1 MIQAERLNKILEE
14 VDARGFV
21 SIEALMESLG
31 ASKSTLRRDLL
42 TLEQQNALI
51 RTRGGAMSAK
61 AGGTSD
67 EPEVSLR
74 RTLQQDEKKR
84 IAQAALSFINERDTI
99 LLDSGT
105 TTIELAKLL
114 GGYQSLMVATYD
126 LYIADVLS
134 TMENISLVVSGGM
147 LRHRMKTLVGYF
159 SERVMEEIHADR
171 FFLSADAI
179 DIDHGCMCYSI
190 EEISVKKSMLK
201 AAKETILLGDHTKFD
216 NIAFIN
222 VCDLSEV
229 DTIITGVET
238 SQETL
243 DHLKEMG
250 IKVVLV

>member
-1 MIQAERLNKILEE
+1 MIQAERLRKILDE
-14 VDARGFV
+14 VDDRGFV
-21 SIEALMESLG
+21 SIESLMETLH

-42 TLEQQNALI
+42 TLEKEQALI
-51 RTRGGAMSAK
+51 RTRGGAMSSK
-61 AGGTSD
+61 ARGTSN
-67 EPEVSLR
+67 EPEVSFR
-74 RTLQQDEKKR
+74 RTQQQDEKKR

-114 GGYQSLMVATYD
+114 GDYRSLMVATYD

-134 TMENISLVVSGGM
+134 TMDNISLVVSGGM

-179 DIDHGCMCYSI
+179 DIKHGCMCYSI
-190 EEISVKKSMLK
+190 EEISVKKSMIK

-229 DTIITGVET
+229 NTIITGSET
-238 SQETL
+238 SDDVASSL
-243 DHLKEMG
+243 REMG
-250 IKVVLV
+250 INVVLV